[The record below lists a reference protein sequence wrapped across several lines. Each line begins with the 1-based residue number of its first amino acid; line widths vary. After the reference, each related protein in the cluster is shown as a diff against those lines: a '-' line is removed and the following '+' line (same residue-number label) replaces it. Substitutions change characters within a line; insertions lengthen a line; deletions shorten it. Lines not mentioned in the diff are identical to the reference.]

1 VVHFLMAED
10 LVRER
15 ETELR
20 RVAAQVNRPRRAGT
34 RRQRLGWLLVE
45 TGLRLAA
52 NRPQLRHSQAGSRQS
67 RPAWLPGAGRGVW
80 RPGQTP

>member
-20 RVAAQVNRPRRAGT
+20 RVAARPRRARRKGT
-34 RRQRLGWLLVE
+34 RRQRLGWMLVE
-45 TGLRLAA
+45 AGLRLTAENSVA
-52 NRPQLRHSQAGSRQS
+52 SARSA
-67 RPAWLPGAGRGVW
+67 V
-80 RPGQTP
+80 

>member
-20 RVAAQVNRPRRAGT
+20 RSAARGTRVRREGT
-34 RRQRLGWLLVE
+34 RRQRLGWVLVE
-45 TGLRLAA
+45 AGLRLTAE
-52 NRPQLRHSQAGSRQS
+52 N
-67 RPAWLPGAGRGVW
+67 GVASA
-80 RPGQTP
+80 RRAV

>member
-1 VVHFLMAED
+1 MRGTNVVHFLMAED
-10 LVRER
+10 VVRER

-20 RVAAQVNRPRRAGT
+20 RVAARVSRPRREGT

-52 NRPQLRHSQAGSRQS
+52 NRDRPRPRHTQGGTSRVQS
-67 RPAWLPGAGRGVW
+67 IAAP
-80 RPGQTP
+80 

>member
-1 VVHFLMAED
+1 MRGTNVVHFLMAQD

-20 RVAAQVNRPRRAGT
+20 GVAARVNRPRRPGT

-52 NRPQLRHSQAGSRQS
+52 NRPHPRHSQGGTSRLQS
-67 RPAWLPGAGRGVW
+67 IAAR
-80 RPGQTP
+80 

>member
-1 VVHFLMAED
+1 MVHFLQAED

-20 RVAAQVNRPRRAGT
+20 RVAARPNRVRREGT

-45 TGLRLAA
+45 AGLRLTAESSAA
-52 NRPQLRHSQAGSRQS
+52 SAHRAI
-67 RPAWLPGAGRGVW
+67 
-80 RPGQTP
+80 

>member
-1 VVHFLMAED
+1 MVHFLMAED

-20 RVAAQVNRPRRAGT
+20 RFAARAKRVQREGT

-45 TGLRLAA
+45 AGLRLTAENPVA
-52 NRPQLRHSQAGSRQS
+52 
-67 RPAWLPGAGRGVW
+67 PARRLNLPEHG
-80 RPGQTP
+80 